1 MLVILV
7 LGGAIL
13 AKKIQS
19 LYQRTQDSEVRPV
32 SRVGELAVLQHG
44 EPRDIRTLNLQ
55 GPGLPPSSTSIKV
68 STVERSAGPRT
79 RYRWPEYQFGGG
91 AQRRRAG
98 EIATAPGVGK
108 GQMFCLIEGLCCYRA
123 VTVMPVLHR
132 RQAMSAMRRA
142 RGVLQRRGA
151 EEERGTHVTVP

>member
-44 EPRDIRTLNLQ
+44 EPMAIVR
-55 GPGLPPSSTSIKV
+55 
-68 STVERSAGPRT
+68 
-79 RYRWPEYQFGGG
+79 
-91 AQRRRAG
+91 
-98 EIATAPGVGK
+98 
-108 GQMFCLIEGLCCYRA
+108 
-123 VTVMPVLHR
+123 
-132 RQAMSAMRRA
+132 
-142 RGVLQRRGA
+142 
-151 EEERGTHVTVP
+151 